1 MLFYMCLLGTAGQ
14 FGPAADF
21 SKFVFCH
28 RDQDSIAALGG
39 CCILCNEKKLFKT
52 VPRFKTKT
60 ALHCIKTSLVLT
72 NNHQPKQ
79 NQTRTITLKFNKC
92 HKGELIGAGGLMA

>member
-1 MLFYMCLLGTAGQ
+1 MCLLGTAGQ

-60 ALHCIKTSLVLT
+60 ALHCIKTSLVLSS
-72 NNHQPKQ
+72 
-79 NQTRTITLKFNKC
+79 TLLLFRGRKV
-92 HKGELIGAGGLMA
+92 GVQSAQST